1 MRSVLNTKSVIY
13 IASLLVLMNMLSLN
27 EKCCNA
33 ISYLDFRTVRY
44 HTFKSVVTKGGRNKC
59 SHLLF
64 IHQTS
69 SSDKSKLFVGGCMK
83 KNDKSFSEK
92 PLVFLYKP
100 PEGDV
105 LDTEN
110 ATWRIHILSTAMRQT
125 TMLILY

>member
-83 KNDKSFSEK
+83 KMINPSPRNPLSFFTNHLRGMFWILKMQRGEFIFSP
-92 PLVFLYKP
+92 PLCAK
-100 PEGDV
+100 
-105 LDTEN
+105 
-110 ATWRIHILSTAMRQT
+110 RRC
-125 TMLILY
+125 

>member
-1 MRSVLNTKSVIY
+1 
-13 IASLLVLMNMLSLN
+13 
-27 EKCCNA
+27 
-33 ISYLDFRTVRY
+33 
-44 HTFKSVVTKGGRNKC
+44 
-59 SHLLF
+59 
-64 IHQTS
+64 
-69 SSDKSKLFVGGCMK
+69 MK